1 MTTTVAVRGLVGE
14 STVVLALIPLL
25 VRESGARLHYPSNG
39 GQGLGLWQRTE
50 YLLCD
55 SDPKLLA
62 CSP

>member
-1 MTTTVAVRGLVGE
+1 MTTTVAVRGVVGE

-50 YLLCD
+50 
-55 SDPKLLA
+55 
-62 CSP
+62 